1 MADAVKYILDAN
13 IFMEAKN
20 RYYAFNLCPGFWD
33 SLLHHNS
40 MGNLESIDRVR
51 KELLE
56 GKDNLAT
63 WSKKSPD
70 LFASTDSK
78 FVLADYGAI
87 IQWAQSQERFNDA
100 AKSEF
105 ASGVDAWVIAY
116 AKANNAI
123 VATQEVSAPK
133 SRKDVKIPDVCNHFN
148 IKCTNTFDMLQ
159 KLGIVFYWKTS

>member
-13 IFMEAKN
+13 IFIEAKR

-40 MGNLESIDRVR
+40 MGNLESIDHVR

-78 FVLADYGAI
+78 SVLADYGAI
-87 IQWAQSQERFNDA
+87 IQWAQSQEHFNDA

-116 AKANNAI
+116 AKASNAI
-123 VATQEVSAPK
+123 VVTQEVSAPK
-133 SRKDVKIPDVCNHFN
+133 SRKDVKIPDVCNYFN
-148 IKCTNTFDMLQ
+148 VKYTNTFDMLR
-159 KLGIVFYWKTS
+159 KLKVVFNWKTS

>member
-1 MADAVKYILDAN
+1 MPDAVKYILDAN
-13 IFMEAKN
+13 IFIEAKR

-51 KELLE
+51 NKELSE
-56 GKDNLAT
+56 GDDLDA
-63 WSKKSPD
+63 WSKKSPY

-78 FVLADYGAI
+78 FVLADYGDI
-87 IQWAQSQERFNDA
+87 IQWVQSQERFTNA

-105 ASGVDAWVIAY
+105 SSGVDAWVIAY

-123 VATQEVSAPK
+123 VVTHEVSAPK
-133 SRKDVKIPDVCNHFN
+133 SRTDVKIPDVCNHFN

>member
-1 MADAVKYILDAN
+1 MSDAVKYILDAN
-13 IFMEAKN
+13 IFIEAKN

-40 MGNLESIDRVR
+40 VGNLESIDRVE

-63 WSKKSPD
+63 WCKKSTD
-70 LFASTDSK
+70 LFASTDNK
-78 FVLADYGAI
+78 FVLADYGDI
-87 IQWAQSQERFNDA
+87 IQWVQSQERFNDA

-105 ASGVDAWVIAY
+105 SRGIDAWIIAY

-123 VATQEVSAPK
+123 VVTQEASAPK

-148 IKCTNTFDMLQ
+148 IKCKSTFDMLK
-159 KLGIVFYWKTS
+159 KLGVVFNWEVS

>member
-1 MADAVKYILDAN
+1 MADKEKYILDAN
-13 IFMEAKN
+13 IFIEAKR

-40 MGNLESIDRVR
+40 MGNLESIDHVK

-63 WSKKSPD
+63 WSKKTPD
-70 LFASTDSK
+70 LFASTNNK
-78 FVLADYGAI
+78 FVLANYGAI
-87 IQWAQSQERFNDA
+87 IQWAQSQENFNDA

-123 VATQEVSAPK
+123 VVTQEVSAPK
-133 SRKDVKIPDVCNHFN
+133 SRKDIKIPDVCNHFN
-148 IKCTNTFDMLQ
+148 IKYTNTFDMLQ
-159 KLGIVFYWKTS
+159 KLDIAFYWKPS